1 MRELNLAVDSLD
13 PIEDSEENKKRPKD
27 NKTVSEITSSGQSL
41 FHPDIESATVPLDE
55 VIVKEKLTPF
65 AKENIA
71 WNNFYN
77 TEERINDLI
86 QQNGEGFIPEATPS
100 FVNISIRDK
109 ILKYED
115 EIKNVN
121 IDQGI
126 GISDEA
132 YQDIFNSVLNNHTA
146 LKKVRDGI
154 LGAAQKDFNNAVNLR
169 FNEELK
175 SWNQSEQGQ
184 RLTDLQKTYGP
195 GLENL
200 TRGDENRQEII
211 NEYNSLIKGFND
223 TIVPK
228 HEQIQK
234 DVNEEMNLDS
244 YYNNH
249 IALNKEFAN
258 IQNLI
263 GEALTGYNRN
273 LNRKALDIDGGLG
286 DFFEKGK
293 LTIKSGKTKNAFIFA
308 NEDYKKA
315 LNELQ
320 NLENK
325 ENNDL
330 VEINSISNVSS
341 DDFKFETIAVPQG
354 TPIIKATVPVEQARK
369 YFNKVAKEKQKE
381 SLSLVADASELDRV
395 ISFYDKVEINSLQD
409 FFQNSLK
416 ASAEQLPQMWSM
428 VTSLGTSVYLQES
441 GNNYYEQLEDFITAN
456 EKEVLQQLRETG
468 KQDTKNNRLLA
479 ASELGAGNAALSQ
492 AVGIIN
498 TGVEALEYG
507 ALIAGLGGK
516 FSAMFLKELYEG
528 SMKKL
533 IDAGLTVS
541 ATSLVSG
548 SQEIIQSGVSETGRS
563 LAMGINNLSLNP
575 LEAFGLYKGPF
586 TDPKQT
592 KQEFLI
598 GASAILPIS
607 IGTISVKE
615 VYSQIQKE
623 ISKKPN
629 LKTRDFI
636 VNLQSDLEQSFANQ
650 EITEEEYLDGR
661 EKIAQLQELDRKI
674 PNTIKG
680 EDKIKAAE
688 LLNEKSKLV
697 KEKEQ
702 IEQGLSQEIDLE
714 LQDIDNK
721 ISEIGE
727 KQVADKKAVSE
738 KNIKIAETNKE
749 LMAIIKDPELKR
761 IIEDPNST
769 KIEKGIAEK
778 KIQKAKDDITK
789 LNEGLRF
796 DIIKRRYDPTKDTGL
811 DRSQVESGVNK
822 IFAEAINTFTPDKGE
837 FGAYV
842 RGIINVRFPEVFG
855 QVETR
860 IDSSGK
866 KQVVSKQDVSGMEL
880 AGESVSQPDL
890 DQKETLRIKKLLTKK
905 IGFDTAELEGE
916 FKTDKDG
923 NQVPKTFADVFADAV
938 AKTFGTKLPSVTN
951 KKDFVKE
958 FSKSNIAQL
967 MPFVRDITKIDR
979 KNKIDKFKPF
989 IIKNFKPILDQ
1000 LPESVINKKYDMLR
1014 KPVLKESG
1022 KQKREST
1029 KEGKGEF
1036 EYLNIDR
1043 KDFVDYF
1050 TNKNPDVIAT
1060 AAGNITFKN
1069 DKGIESELRVNAK
1082 NGKPLIGKR
1091 LGDQITIDGQQV
1103 ELTKIEVGSST
1114 LSDRR
1119 TSLLNTIIDE
1129 LSADAALEVI
1139 KDESIMDKFKQ
1150 VQELEGKEVPTDFLD
1165 KIVDA
1170 LNRGIKYLDDMQ
1182 NNSSLRVGF
1191 VLPELAMAFL
1201 KNVLKFLKVGIK
1213 AGQEFASSL
1222 DSAVEEAAK
1231 EPDSQLRNNEEI
1243 DAVKKV
1249 AAKNFKSEKDLTDAK
1264 INKTT
1269 KEVGGVIFQD
1279 RLIRGLEN
1287 TIFPYI
1293 GAKLSGIK
1301 NPELRRIKATNLLSN
1316 LTRGISWSADYLK
1329 KSKTPKGKKLTKL
1342 AFNKNILTEL
1352 KKVLPKDY
1360 FGKDAINIKG
1370 NKFYYG
1376 SEKIQNIQFTE
1387 AGNVVRRGKKAFD
1400 DAVERSYQ
1408 AKQQGLEFLINLRA
1422 DVEAG
1427 IIDENTAEDLIDI
1440 AKNNQK
1446 GIIRRMALPNI
1457 LFDYKEGTKYI
1468 AEHDSPMN
1476 DLIENFIKPYIK
1488 GEVNLDKL
1496 KNEIDNQRVN
1506 YVSTEFNDA
1515 IPTEFK
1521 DKKSDKR
1528 YDNPLREFKGQYTE
1542 FNPINLKEKELRG
1555 RITVLTENLIKGDL
1569 KNLTEGQAISLG
1581 KKANRFKIIL
1591 PYGAEDLLGLI
1602 YPLIR
1607 KGKLGDE
1614 DLKFFKENLF
1624 DPLKD
1629 AFNKYD
1635 SAKLDGMVQLR
1646 AIKEEL
1652 KEIGLNLQE
1661 VAFDNISQDNAI
1673 RIHLWSTRGYK
1684 IPDGPN
1690 DVLSESQI
1698 EKANQWVRQNLEALN
1713 IKEIIEGAYEGRMY
1727 PEPGNN
1733 WRGETLTTDLLKSYN
1748 VTIRR
1753 EYFADFFKIVEAMFG
1768 ERKNNQI
1775 TGEIANNLTAKLG
1788 TSWADA
1794 FNNMLTRIET
1804 GRHRNMPTDKYSNAF
1819 TNWINS
1825 AVSTIMFVNTR
1836 SVLLQTISNLN
1847 FINGSDNNIYSVAA
1861 AYGNVKQF
1869 VADFHRIFY
1878 SDFLK
1883 SRRSGLKID
1892 VNLDEL
1898 SQAAEGNN
1906 ANRAEAML
1914 AALLKKGFYP
1924 TQMAD
1929 SFAIA
1934 FGGAPFFRN
1943 RTKTYQ
1949 KEGFSLEEAEQKAF
1963 GDMRELAEESQQ
1975 SSRQDKISMQQA
1987 SGIGKLILAFQNY
2000 PMQATRIQKRAVQ
2013 DLLANRGNPVK
2024 NVRRILYYGALQNV
2038 LFHFL
2043 QSAAFYI
2050 FINKDELKDEEEEK
2064 RLYGILN
2071 RMADTILAGSGF
2083 NGVIAASIKNV
2094 VLELADE
2101 FSDGGQKNTR
2111 EALIRSTAFSP
2122 PINSKLR
2129 KVNSAFQRFE
2139 RKQEREKMGDL
2150 SFENPFLKSSTE
2162 LIEAATNLPANRVLR
2177 KVENVKLALDK
2188 ETDFWR
2194 SIFLTMGYNK
2204 YDLFMY
2210 DFQKDGEDTTFRKRK
2225 PRKQTKERK
2234 PLKTN

>member
-109 ILKYED
+109 ILKYKD

-126 GISDEA
+126 GISDET

-154 LGAAQKDFNNAVNLR
+154 YATAQKDFNNAVNLR
-169 FNEELK
+169 FNEEIK

-200 TRGDENRQEII
+200 NRGDENRQEII

-249 IALNKEFAN
+249 IALNKEFTN
-258 IQNLI
+258 IKNLI

-330 VEINSISNVSS
+330 VEINSISNVLS
-341 DDFKFETIAVPQG
+341 DDFKFETITVPQG

-636 VNLQSDLEQSFANQ
+636 INLQSNLEQSFANQ

-688 LLNEKSKLV
+688 LLNEKSKLI

-714 LQDIDNK
+714 LRDIDNK

-727 KQVADKKAVSE
+727 KQVTDKKAVSE

-749 LMAIIKDPELKR
+749 LMAIIKDP
-761 IIEDPNST
+761 NSS
-769 KIEKGIAEK
+769 KAVIEKAKNDIAK
-778 KIQKAKDDITK
+778 N
-789 LNEGLRF
+789 NEGLINNIVNRKF
-796 DIIKRRYDPTKDTGL
+796 DPTKDTGL
-811 DRSQVESGVNK
+811 TREDLLSGVNE
-822 IFAEAINTFTPDKGE
+822 IFSEAVKTFNPEKGE
-837 FGAYV
+837 FGAYANQLINLRLPRIFDEFV
-842 RGIINVRFPEVFG
+842 ETKVNEKTGKKEIIGRKDISDI
-855 QVETR
+855 QVE
-860 IDSSGK
+860 
-866 KQVVSKQDVSGMEL
+866 
-880 AGESVSQPDL
+880 GETTQPPFDL
-890 DQKETLRIKKLLTKK
+890 EPEIKTSLKNKLFTAKLGFDKKL
-905 IGFDTAELEGE
+905 IP
-916 FKTDKDG
+916 G
-923 NQVPKTFADVFADAV
+923 NTNKTFADVFIDAV
-938 AKTFGTKLPSVTN
+938 GKTLQTKLPDITN
-951 KKDFVKE
+951 EKQFKKDFAKKNQAE
-958 FSKSNIAQL
+958 LTPIIQQL
-967 MPFVRDITKIDR
+967 TKKD
-979 KNKIDKFKPF
+979 KNTGVDNFKIFLDQNFDA
-989 IIKNFKPILDQ
+989 IIKQ
-1000 LPESVINKKYDMLR
+1000 LPQSVINKKYPMLR
-1014 KPVLKESG
+1014 EAVLDEDG
-1022 KQKREST
+1022 KQKREGT
-1029 KEGKGEF
+1029 KEGKGVFKRVEQ
-1036 EYLNIDR
+1036 E
-1043 KDFVDYF
+1043 KSDFIDYF
-1050 TNKNPDVIAT
+1050 TAT
-1060 AAGNITFKN
+1060 E
-1069 DKGIESELRVNAK
+1069 DKVT
-1082 NGKPLIGKR
+1082 GK
-1091 LGDQITIDGQQV
+1091 
-1103 ELTKIEVGSST
+1103 KIGSST
-1114 LSDRR
+1114 RSDRKQ
-1119 TSLLNTIIDE
+1119 SLLRTIIDE
-1129 LSADAALEVI
+1129 LSADAVLDVI
-1139 KDESIMDKFKQ
+1139 KDKNITDKFKEI
-1150 VQELEGKEVPTDFLD
+1150 QELEGAKVPEDFLD
-1165 KIVDA
+1165 RLVNLID
-1170 LNRGIKYLDDMQ
+1170 RGIDYLDRMQ

-1201 KNVLKFLKVGIK
+1201 KNVLKFLKIGIK

-1249 AAKNFKSEKDLTDAK
+1249 ASKNFKSENDLTDVK

-1269 KEVGGVIFQD
+1269 KEVGSVIFQD

-1457 LFDYKEGTKYI
+1457 LFDYKKGTKYI
-1468 AEHDSPMN
+1468 AEHNSPMN

-1496 KNEIDNQRVN
+1496 KNEIDNQRIN
-1506 YVSTEFNDA
+1506 YVSVAFDDA
-1515 IPTEFK
+1515 IPIEFK

-1542 FNPINLKEKELRG
+1542 FNPINLKEKELRE

-1569 KNLTEGQAISLG
+1569 KNLTEGQAVLLG

-1690 DVLSESQI
+1690 DVLSKSQI

-1788 TSWADA
+1788 TNWADA

-1819 TNWINS
+1819 ANWINS

-1869 VADFHRIFY
+1869 VTDFHRIFY

-2194 SIFLTMGYNK
+2194 SIFLIMGYNK